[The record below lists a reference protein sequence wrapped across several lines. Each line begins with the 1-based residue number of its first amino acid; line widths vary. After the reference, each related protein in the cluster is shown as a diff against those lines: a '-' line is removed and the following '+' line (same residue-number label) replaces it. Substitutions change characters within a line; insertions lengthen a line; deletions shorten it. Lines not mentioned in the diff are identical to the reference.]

1 MLRTARDIP
10 PDARGILEGFDRQ
23 ASMAARLALGFVF
36 QLFVQT
42 PFAGL
47 GGLLGVALFG
57 RAEQPQQS

>member
-1 MLRTARDIP
+1 M
-10 PDARGILEGFDRQ
+10 LEGFDRQ
-23 ASMAARLALGFVF
+23 ASIAARLAIGFVF